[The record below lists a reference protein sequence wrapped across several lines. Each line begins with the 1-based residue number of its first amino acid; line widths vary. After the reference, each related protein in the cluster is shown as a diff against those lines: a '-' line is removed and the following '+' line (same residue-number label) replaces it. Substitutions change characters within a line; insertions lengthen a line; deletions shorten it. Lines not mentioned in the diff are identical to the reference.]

1 MNTGQNPKGYN
12 NPKAWEGIE
21 NNNAKTIIIDTETDI
36 ENNIESEDIE
46 VIETEDDDVL
56 EITETEENFD
66 EVLQLTQYEG
76 GLTTRNENTDFV
88 VAEYEKID
96 TTNIGKISQKSAK
109 NFVSKIVKFVLEF
122 NDVQLTEDHK
132 NYIRQVGNLQL
143 NNLSDMLEL
152 VAINKQM
159 IANIVAR
166 VNATQAEDYAIINS
180 YNNLLNQHIKLI
192 KEVATMYKSIPSVI
206 KKMRA
211 DVLTNQELE
220 NNSDTNDEVVTE
232 DYGET
237 QFNNGKQMLKS
248 ILAKKQQQQQKP
260 EE

>member
-21 NNNAKTIIIDTETDI
+21 NNNTKTIIVDTETDI
-36 ENNIESEDIE
+36 ENNIETEDIE
-46 VIETEDDDVL
+46 VVETEDDDVL

-96 TTNIGKISQKSAK
+96 TINISKLSQKSAK

-248 ILAKKQQQQQKP
+248 ILAKKQQQQQNL